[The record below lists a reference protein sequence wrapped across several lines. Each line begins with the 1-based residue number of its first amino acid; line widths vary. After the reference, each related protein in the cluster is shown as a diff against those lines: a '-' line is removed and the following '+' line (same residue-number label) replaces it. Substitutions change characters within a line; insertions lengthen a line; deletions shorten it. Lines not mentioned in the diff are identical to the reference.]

1 MPASGLLMK
10 MSVGCDLS
18 YEVMD
23 TTTFIFN
30 VAVAQ
35 TAQHADLQETWS
47 FEPDLPAETII
58 ADLDNRYTRLVVP
71 RGALRLRY
79 EASVDLRLI
88 MDDPLNV
95 AETPIECL
103 SLDVFPYLLPSRFCP
118 SDLVCDI
125 AQREFSALPKGH
137 TRVTAICNWIHDH
150 IDYRPGTSNPTTSAM
165 DTLDHRAGVCR
176 DFAHLG
182 IALCRALNIPAR
194 LVSCYAPGLVPAD
207 FHAIFE
213 AYLDGRWWLFDPTR
227 QAKLD
232 GIVRIG
238 TGRDAAEVSFAS
250 IYGDAKPTG
259 MSVRAMQEDMSTL
272 NERPVAA
279 IG

>member
-1 MPASGLLMK
+1 MK

-18 YEVMD
+18 YEVTD

-30 VAVAQ
+30 VAVAKI
-35 TAQHADLQETWS
+35 APHADVRETWS
-47 FEPDLPAETII
+47 FEPDLPPETVT
-58 ADLDNRYTRLVVP
+58 ADFNNRYTRVVVP

-79 EASVDLRLI
+79 EASVDLRLTS
-88 MDDPLNV
+88 DDPLNV
-95 AETPIECL
+95 PETPIDAL
-103 SLDVFPYLLPSRFCP
+103 PLDVFPYLMPSRFCP
-118 SDLVCDI
+118 SDLLCDF

-137 TRVTAICNWIHDH
+137 ARVTAICNWIYQHV
-150 IDYRPGTSNPTTSAM
+150 DYRRGASDPATSAM
-165 DTLDHRAGVCR
+165 ETLNHRAGVCR

-194 LVSCYAPGLVPAD
+194 LVSCYAAGLVPAD

-259 MSVRAMQEDMSTL
+259 MRVFALQDDMSTL